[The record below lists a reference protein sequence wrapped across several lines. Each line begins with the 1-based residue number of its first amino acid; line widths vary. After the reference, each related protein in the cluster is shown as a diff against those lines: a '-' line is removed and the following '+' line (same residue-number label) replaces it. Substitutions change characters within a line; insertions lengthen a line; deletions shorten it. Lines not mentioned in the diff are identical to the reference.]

1 MGCGMRGQRSRHQ
14 VALNLARIAL
24 PLLDGPTRGRRF
36 RICDAIHA
44 GSECLHL
51 LLKQFLFALL
61 CGQLPLEIADL
72 VCGTLICSL
81 EIFNRL
87 LERRQ
92 CLL

>member
-1 MGCGMRGQRSRHQ
+1 MRGQGSRHQ

-24 PLLDGPTRGRRF
+24 SLGGPTRGRRF
-36 RICDAIHA
+36 CICDAIDA
-44 GSECLHL
+44 GRECLHFL
-51 LLKQFLFALL
+51 VKQFLFALL

-72 VCGTLICSL
+72 VCGTLICGL